1 MRSGSRYRGRSVD
14 ERREERERRLLD
26 AALELMG
33 GEPGYRGTT
42 VAALCAA
49 AGLSTRQFYE
59 HFRTLEEVLTR
70 LYASVNDRAEA
81 EVLAALGTLD
91 PATAPLAARVR
102 AGLGA
107 YARVTAG
114 DARWAQIAYVQIVG
128 VNPTLERLRA
138 DRRARWAAL
147 LATEA
152 DQASG
157 RGEVAGRDWTLT
169 TAAFIGAVNALL
181 HDWAAGYVAAEFDEV
196 VAELTDLLLARLTY

>member
-1 MRSGSRYRGRSVD
+1 MRAGSRYRGRSVD

-42 VAALCAA
+42 VAALCGA

-81 EVLAALGTLD
+81 EVLAALGALD
-91 PATAPLAARVR
+91 PAAALAARVR

-114 DARWAQIAYVQIVG
+114 DVRWAQIAYVQIVG

-147 LATEA
+147 LAAEA
-152 DQASG
+152 DQAAG

-196 VAELTDLLLARLTY
+196 VVELTDLLLARLTY

>member
-1 MRSGSRYRGRSVD
+1 MRAESRYRGRSVD

-42 VAALCAA
+42 VAVLCGA

-70 LYASVNDRAEA
+70 LYTSVNERAEA
-81 EVLAALGTLD
+81 AVLEALGALD
-91 PATAPLAARVR
+91 PVTAPLADRVR

-138 DRRARWAAL
+138 DRRAHWAAL
-147 LATEA
+147 LAAEA
-152 DQASG
+152 DQAAD
-157 RGEVAGRDWTLT
+157 RGEVSRRDWTLT

-181 HDWAAGYVAAEFDEV
+181 HDWAAGYVTAGFDEV